1 MQIKGS
7 NNRLALRALLGAR
20 ASRRA
25 WRTSTPSWAARRC
38 ASSSAA
44 GGRRTPRSQRG
55 RAGDPDK
62 RGRGVSTDLESHL
75 HLAFWCIAF
84 GVALVASIS
93 YTLISPHSFWKLE
106 CRPRTLAGPG
116 PAGGLLADRAHLGL
130 RQEQLA
136 EEGEQAPAVEEGCGS
151 AARGTRDARSAI
163 DTAQT
168 KDTRKT
174 LSGSATLKSLG
185 DMSGTYLLD
194 PFFI

>member
-1 MQIKGS
+1 MHELREGRGGLQ
-7 NNRLALRALLGAR
+7 RLHGPRGGAPPLPR
-20 ASRRA
+20 PGAEGPPGHRG
-25 WRTSTPSWAARRC
+25 
-38 ASSSAA
+38 
-44 GGRRTPRSQRG
+44 GGRGIQIP
-55 RAGDPDK
+55 

-151 AARGTRDARSAI
+151 AARGTRDARRAI

-185 DMSGTYLLD
+185 DISSTYLLD
-194 PFFI
+194 PFSI